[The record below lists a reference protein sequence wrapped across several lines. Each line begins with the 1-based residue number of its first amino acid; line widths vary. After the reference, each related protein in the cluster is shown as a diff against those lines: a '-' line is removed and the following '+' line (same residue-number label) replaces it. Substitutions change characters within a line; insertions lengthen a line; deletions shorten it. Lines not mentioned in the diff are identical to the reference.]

1 MSDPKDV
8 TALLI
13 RASKGDDKA
22 SSELLP
28 LVYDDLKRRAGAMMR
43 RENAGHTLSA
53 TALVH
58 EAFLKLIDQS
68 RVEWQ
73 GRSHFFGIASQL
85 MRRVLVDHARA
96 RGAVKRAGDQVKVE
110 LDEAITVSAGSD
122 VDVLEIDAAIKK
134 LAEVDEQQAEIV
146 VMRFF
151 GGLSM
156 QEVAETLGLSKR
168 AAEAEWTMIK
178 AWLRRE
184 LSGDEG

>member
-1 MSDPKDV
+1 MTDSGDV
-8 TALLI
+8 TTLLA
-13 RASKGDDKA
+13 RAAKGDDQATGK
-22 SSELLP
+22 LLP

-43 RENAGHTLSA
+43 RENSGHTLSA

-58 EAFLKLIDQS
+58 ETFIKLIDQT

-73 GRSHFFGIASQL
+73 GRAHFFGIASQL

-110 LDEAITVSAGSD
+110 FDEAITMSAGND
-122 VDVLEIDAAIKK
+122 MDVLEIDAVIKK
-134 LAEVDEQQAEIV
+134 LAEVDAQQAEIV

-156 QEVAETLGLSKR
+156 DEVAEALGLSKR
-168 AAEAEWTMIK
+168 AAEGEWTLIK

-184 LSGDEG
+184 LASE